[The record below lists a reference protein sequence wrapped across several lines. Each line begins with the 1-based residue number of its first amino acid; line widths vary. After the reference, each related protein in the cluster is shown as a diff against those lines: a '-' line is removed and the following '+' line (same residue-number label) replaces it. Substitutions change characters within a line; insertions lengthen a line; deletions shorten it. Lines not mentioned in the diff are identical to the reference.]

1 MAVEKRYKMT
11 VCFYPFNIHCGRR
24 LVKCIR
30 HDCGGVNV
38 PPNKGPGYV
47 SDTPLLPRASSF
59 SVLGQFTGGKTASVD
74 SCSHPLQTILR
85 LFHPPFP
92 PSFLPLCVSHDG
104 LPLLLH
110 HGWGFLV
117 LAGPRGSRMLLI
129 RDVELLSWGRYGVF
143 RDRTV
148 LHVPGE
154 VAVTVHGHW
163 SESGG
168 EMEGQ
173 RRSGGD
179 VGDAGVWHHR
189 SVAVCVTAAPSFPFE
204 VQRQGPPAPGL
215 FDLSLH
221 LQRNVCS

>member
-1 MAVEKRYKMT
+1 MYSS
-11 VCFYPFNIHCGRR
+11 R
-24 LVKCIR
+24 LWGG
-30 HDCGGVNV
+30 GGVNI

-47 SDTPLLPRASSF
+47 SDTPSLPRASSF
-59 SVLGQFTGGKTASVD
+59 SVLGQFTGENCQCWFPQPSPSDYPETVS
-74 SCSHPLQTILR
+74 S
-85 LFHPPFP
+85 PPSPP
-92 PSFLPLCVSHDG
+92 PSFLSLFVSHDG

-117 LAGPRGSRMLLI
+117 LAGPRGSRMLPI
-129 RDVELLSWGRYGVF
+129 RDVELLSWGRYGIF
-143 RDRTV
+143 RDGTV

-154 VAVTVHGHW
+154 VAVTVHGHR

-189 SVAVCVTAAPSFPFE
+189 SVAVGVTAAPSFPFE

-221 LQRNVCS
+221 LPRKVCR